1 MQLLPVLDET
11 CKHGLKIYKLYYG
24 RMYEPSSVNLLD
36 LSNSFSSQQNLQKLK
51 TYEFSNTD
59 TIAI

>member
-1 MQLLPVLDET
+1 MQLLPILDET
-11 CKHGLKIYKLYYG
+11 CKHGLKIYKLYYD

-51 TYEFSNTD
+51 TYEVTNTYTT
-59 TIAI
+59 TI

>member
-1 MQLLPVLDET
+1 MQLLPILDET

-36 LSNSFSSQQNLQKLK
+36 LSNNFSSQQNLQKLK
-51 TYEFSNTD
+51 TYEVTNTYTT
-59 TIAI
+59 TI

>member
-1 MQLLPVLDET
+1 MQLLPILNET

-51 TYEFSNTD
+51 TYEVTNTYTT
-59 TIAI
+59 TI